1 MCQRVELGGMWPL
14 WESQLRKDGLLEI
27 AMYAWMWTDK
37 QREIQGREKSQHFV
51 KYNILGS
58 VVCSFNEKKKTTQCI
73 FLTFKM
79 EFACFP

>member
-14 WESQLRKDGLLEI
+14 WENQLRKDGLLEI

-51 KYNILGS
+51 K
-58 VVCSFNEKKKTTQCI
+58 
-73 FLTFKM
+73 
-79 EFACFP
+79 

>member
-37 QREIQGREKSQHFV
+37 QRE
-51 KYNILGS
+51 NILGS
-58 VVCSFNEKKKTTQCI
+58 VVCSFNGKENPMH